1 MALTVTTSVVT
12 AITSNSATGG
22 GMVSGGTVTSR
33 GVVWNTAPNPTTGN
47 SKVIDGGVL
56 PSFVSLLTGLL
67 PSTTYYVRAYGHT
80 TGGTTYGNQ
89 VSFHTIG
96 APLAITSDNFRFW
109 ERTDIFNGSPDPAVQ
124 LTAIEAEAIVLTKN
138 SIDKQD

>member
-1 MALTVTTSVVT
+1 MALTVTTNVVT

-33 GVVWNTAPNPTTGN
+33 GVVWNTSPNPTTGN
-47 SKVIDGGVL
+47 SKTVDGGLL
-56 PSFVSLLTGLL
+56 PTFTSHLTGLL
-67 PSTTYYVRAYGHT
+67 PSTTYYVRAYGHS

-89 VSFHTIG
+89 VSFHTIA

-124 LTAIEAEAIVLTKN
+124 IAAVEAEAIVLTTN
-138 SIDKQD
+138 PIDKQD